1 MNINIIAVGKVKE
14 KYILNGIDE
23 FKKRLSVHAKV
34 NIIEVS
40 DEAAPENLS
49 ANEMEIVK
57 NREGEKILKKIKDSD
72 YVITLEIKG
81 KKLTSEKFAS
91 LVEKTALDGH
101 STIDFVIG
109 GSLGL
114 SQEVMKRSDYA
125 LSFSDMTF
133 PHQLMRLILIEQ
145 VYRAYRIINNYPY
158 HK

>member
-14 KYILNGIDE
+14 KYILNGIAE
-23 FKKRLSVHAKV
+23 FKKRLTPHAKV

-49 ANEMEIVK
+49 NSEMEIVK
-57 NREGEKILKKIKDSD
+57 SKEGEKILKKIKDQD
-72 YVITLEIKG
+72 YVVTLEIKG
-81 KKLTSEKFAS
+81 KNLSSEDFAKKIEDIQ
-91 LVEKTALDGH
+91 LNGK

-114 SQEVMKRSDYA
+114 SEEVMKRSNFA
-125 LSFSDMTF
+125 LSFSKMTF

-145 VYRAYRIINNYPY
+145 IYRAFRIINNFPY

>member
-57 NREGEKILKKIKDSD
+57 NREGERILKKIKDSD

>member
-14 KYILNGIDE
+14 KYILNGIAE
-23 FKKRLSVHAKV
+23 FKKRLTPHAKV

-49 ANEMEIVK
+49 NSEMEIVK
-57 NREGEKILKKIKDSD
+57 NKEGEKILKKIKDQD
-72 YVITLEIKG
+72 YVVTLEIKG
-81 KKLTSEKFAS
+81 KKLTSEKFA
-91 LVEKTALDGH
+91 EKIEEIQLGGN

-114 SQEVMKRSDYA
+114 SDEVMKRSNFA

-133 PHQLMRLILIEQ
+133 PHQLMRLIFIEQ
-145 VYRAYRIINNYPY
+145 VYRSFRIINNYPY